1 MSEGRPDFG
10 GISNGGEVMSF
21 VLVPVAEAALFTFG
35 CLVIHAL
42 RRHADVV
49 TATLACLAT
58 LLVLMIGIAYAP
70 ESFAQYQAASIN
82 DFTRMDPAIY

>member
-1 MSEGRPDFG
+1 MIPAL
-10 GISNGGEVMSF
+10 M
-21 VLVPVAEAALFTFG
+21 VPVTEAALFTLG
-35 CLVIHAL
+35 CIAIHAL

-70 ESFAQYQAASIN
+70 EPLAHYKSPATG
-82 DFTRMDPAIY
+82 DFIIADPAIY

>member
-1 MSEGRPDFG
+1 
-10 GISNGGEVMSF
+10 MSF
-21 VLVPVAEAALFTFG
+21 ALVPVAEAALFTFG

-58 LLVLMIGIAYAP
+58 LLVLMMGIACAP
-70 ESFAQYQAASIN
+70 ESFAKYQAASIG
-82 DFTRMDPAIY
+82 DFTHLDPATY